1 MYGIINLIT
10 QIIETIM
17 NGFVTIFVNIFSTN
31 SDILSLT
38 ENSFNIYLFSEKGFF
53 TEPINLMDLVGLIL
67 FTFLLVFLVRLL
79 WKGTKKFFSLIM
91 EVFRF

>member
-1 MYGIINLIT
+1 MDGIINLIT
-10 QIIETIM
+10 QIIETIIR
-17 NGFVTIFVNIFSTN
+17 GFMIIFANIFSTT
-31 SDILSLT
+31 DVYSLT

-53 TEPINLMDLVGLIL
+53 TEPINLMVLIAFIL
-67 FTFLLVFLVRLL
+67 FIFLLVFLVRLL